1 MWGNFGNFN
10 IFKRILGD
18 FFLPT
23 ISSAN
28 SQQRWGSFIHRIGQ
42 EPSNYGYVCHKPWN
56 SPSSEPAELLKL
68 LTPQCIPSCFL
79 RRSYAKCGD
88 IIWLDGNRKSQ
99 ETQRDINKTSTW
111 SRTAETNR
119 VDYTYI
125 YIYDFNLMSSLK
137 SMEKLEH
144 HFHSFPSFPTWEF
157 STLSPVAESGLR
169 IPLGVPCW
177 ISRRAHRSPK
187 IGTELIWLVVDL
199 PLWKIWKSVGMMT
212 FPTEWTHKIHVP
224 NHQPV
229 LEKKQLRVE
238 FSTR

>member
-1 MWGNFGNFN
+1 MSAINHGIHLVLNQLSYWSCWPHSVYLVVFYVGAMPSAVTSSDWMGTGN
-10 IFKRILGD
+10 
-18 FFLPT
+18 
-23 ISSAN
+23 
-28 SQQRWGSFIHRIGQ
+28 
-42 EPSNYGYVCHKPWN
+42 
-56 SPSSEPAELLKL
+56 LK
-68 LTPQCIPSCFL
+68 
-79 RRSYAKCGD
+79 KHNG
-88 IIWLDGNRKSQ
+88 
-99 ETQRDINKTSTW
+99 TSTKH
-111 SRTAETNR
+111 RLEVALPKPTELT
-119 VDYTYI
+119 I